1 MWVRSLICHGCRA
14 DLFKSMIIA
23 FFVIDFIWNR
33 LLEHVEARREYPRQK
48 QLLHLS
54 SAGLIEGGSQNA
66 ITSCHFS
73 ACNRIT

>member
-33 LLEHVEARREYPRQK
+33 LLEHVEARKEYPRQK
-48 QLLHLS
+48 
-54 SAGLIEGGSQNA
+54 
-66 ITSCHFS
+66 
-73 ACNRIT
+73 